1 MRSLVLG
8 GSKFVGARLVDRLLR
23 AGHDVSVFNRG
34 RSAPS
39 NAHTRQLVGDRRDA
53 GSMRAA
59 LQGGNW
65 DTVFDVSGYVLATDA
80 ERFDELID
88 LLDGRVGRY
97 VFVSSVMA
105 YAVTGD
111 VPWTEDAPVRDEP
124 ADTYGGFKVHAERT
138 LLDRWRSTGFEVA
151 IARPA
156 AIYGQENNIF
166 DMETAMFLRLR
177 QGRPILVPH
186 AGLVT
191 MSYGHVDDLCAAL
204 MVLAEHPRA
213 NGEIVNV
220 TGGGV
225 TSMRYVTTLAEVV
238 GVEPDVVVVPDRVTE
253 TLSRPPYSRLF
264 QARHHGVASTE
275 KARLTLGIPRGRDL
289 AQGHQETYQWF
300 LGSRLAGAE
309 ANLQD
314 PLWGK
319 GFDFDYE
326 AEVLAGIG

>member
-8 GSKFVGARLVDRLLR
+8 GSQFVGARLVDHLVR
-23 AGHDVSVFNRG
+23 AGHDVSVLNRG

-39 NAHTRQLVGDRRDA
+39 RPRVRHLVGDRRDTE
-53 GSMRAA
+53 SMRTA
-59 LQGGNW
+59 LQGGEW
-65 DTVFDVSGYVLATDA
+65 DVVFDVSGYVMATDA
-80 ERFDELID
+80 VHFDELVD
-88 LLDGRVGRY
+88 LLDGRIGRY

-105 YAVTGD
+105 YAPTGD
-111 VPWTEDAPVRDEP
+111 VPWSEDAPVRAEP
-124 ADTYGGFKVHAERT
+124 VDTYGGFKVHAERT
-138 LLDRWRSTGFEVA
+138 LLDRRRTTGLEVA
-151 IARPA
+151 VARPA
-156 AIYGQENNIF
+156 AIYGPENNIF

-204 MVLAEHPRA
+204 LSLAENPRA
-213 NGEIVNV
+213 NGEIVNI
-220 TGGGV
+220 TGGAV
-225 TSMRYVTTLAEVV
+225 TSIRYVTIVAEVV
-238 GVEPDVVVVPDRVTE
+238 GVEPDIVLVPDRVTE

-275 KARLTLGIPRGRDL
+275 KARAMLGLPHGRDL
-289 AQGHQETYQWF
+289 ALGHQETYQWF
-300 LGSRLAGAE
+300 LGSRLADAE

-326 AEVLAGIG
+326 AEILVGIR